1 MEKYVLITED
11 METKKFD
18 SIRDAIVYI
27 EKALNENSDLHV
39 YDFILIKGETVKLKS
54 SIRVEI

>member
-27 EKALNENSDLHV
+27 EKALNENSDL
-39 YDFILIKGETVKLKS
+39 YIDDFILIKGETVKLKS